1 MLHYTITI
9 ILPTYLLVNNAS
21 NTRVWPCFGISFL
34 MSLAIMHV
42 IMSEK
47 EQHCFYCLTWTSFSE
62 KTACVHILLVF
73 LMPFLFLPGMYLR
86 LGSPMIMLFLFLYV
100 LGFWRTFHQPFCPG
114 TLWGKR
120 VTSWRCCEF
129 CFEQGPTLLYPVC
142 VDKEWIVSM
151 GEGLSPDFGR
161 AAQLLFSHHC
171 CIGLLVLLFLFLL
184 LQ

>member
-34 MSLAIMHV
+34 MSLAIMHIIV
-42 IMSEK
+42 SEK

-62 KTACVHILLVF
+62 KTASVCIVYWCFYALSFSPRDVF
-73 LMPFLFLPGMYLR
+73 ETR
-86 LGSPMIMLFLFLYV
+86 IMLFLFLYV

-114 TLWGKR
+114 ALWGKR
-120 VTSWRCCEF
+120 VTSWRRCEF

-151 GEGLSPDFGR
+151 GEGLSLG
-161 AAQLLFSHHC
+161 
-171 CIGLLVLLFLFLL
+171 
-184 LQ
+184 

>member
-1 MLHYTITI
+1 MHCPWFFFLLKSNCTFLEYSHQLCLFLYYMLHYTITI

-34 MSLAIMHV
+34 MSLAVMHI

-47 EQHCFYCLTWTSFSE
+47 EQHCFYCLTWTRFSE
-62 KTACVHILLVF
+62 KTASVCIVSWCF
-73 LMPFLFLPGMYLR
+73 YALFLLGMYLR
-86 LGSPMIMLFLFLYV
+86 LGCFSGVPTPMIMLFLFLYV

-120 VTSWRCCEF
+120 VTSWRRCEF

-151 GEGLSPDFGR
+151 G
-161 AAQLLFSHHC
+161 
-171 CIGLLVLLFLFLL
+171 
-184 LQ
+184 